1 MANNKFKKL
10 VIFVIVLVAV
20 TSAGAFLW
28 SRKQVSERPDTI
40 ASGNGRIEATEIDI
54 ATKYQGRI
62 TDILF
67 REGDFLEAGQ
77 VVARMDTKSLEA
89 QLRQAEA
96 SVEQARH
103 AKSYAQA
110 LVKQR
115 KSELIVTRKDYERSL
130 ATYESNN
137 HAIAIRQLD
146 HDRAAMEVAA
156 ALFAEAEAKVL
167 ETEAAI
173 NVSIAKT
180 EEIEAVGKLY
190 GHYGAIN
197 FRRYSNLF

>member
-10 VIFVIVLVAV
+10 VILVIVLVAV
-20 TSAGAFLW
+20 TRAAAFLW

-40 ASGNGRIEATEIDI
+40 SSGNGRIEATEIDI

-146 HDRAAMEVAA
+146 HDRGENQVA
-156 ALFAEAEAKVL
+156 KP
-167 ETEAAI
+167 
-173 NVSIAKT
+173 
-180 EEIEAVGKLY
+180 GPD
-190 GHYGAIN
+190 
-197 FRRYSNLF
+197 